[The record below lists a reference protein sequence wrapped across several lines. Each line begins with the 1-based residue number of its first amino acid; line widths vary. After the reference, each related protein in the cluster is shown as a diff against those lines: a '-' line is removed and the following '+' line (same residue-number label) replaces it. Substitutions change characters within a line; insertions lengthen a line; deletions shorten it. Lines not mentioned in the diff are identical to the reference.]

1 MMDAVVNYIIQLSP
15 AVTALIGVV
24 VALVVGIKKIKASN
38 DATVAN
44 VKATNKQM
52 LESNK
57 ELQEQNR
64 ELKRQLNK
72 VLKIHDNDDGK

>member
-1 MMDAVVNYIIQLSP
+1 MDAVVQYIIQLSP

-38 DATVAN
+38 AETVAN
-44 VKATNKQM
+44 VKATNKEM
-52 LESNK
+52 LKSNQ
-57 ELQEQNR
+57 ELRQENK

-72 VLKIHDNDDGK
+72 VLKIHETDDE